1 MKKWIKE
8 IIIMG
13 VIVKI
18 IFMVMEG
25 DIKLPTFISNN
36 VDLKKMIDGDTIH
49 IQGVGE
55 FDYPTLFNTKKIVE
69 DMYNVPVIIDE
80 PITLSSDFYID
91 GFINTDKCLSD
102 FDDNTNRILVT
113 NNKCLSNHNGG
124 EVGGQAELFGNII
137 FIGPSPVNELKSVI
151 KHEIGHTQGLTH
163 CDTPN
168 CLMSETRSIG
178 GNSLELCNK
187 H

>member
-18 IFMVMEG
+18 IFMVMAG
-25 DIKLPTFISNN
+25 DIKLPTFISNK

-55 FDYPTLFNTKKIVE
+55 FDYPTLFNTKKLVE
-69 DMYNVPVIIDE
+69 DMYNVPVTIDE

-91 GFINTDKCLSD
+91 GFINIDKCLSE
-102 FDDNTNRILVT
+102 FDDNSNRILVT
-113 NNKCLSNHNGG
+113 NNKCFSKDSGRELGG
-124 EVGGQAELFGNII
+124 KAESFGNIVI
-137 FIGPSPVNELKSVI
+137 LGSSPVNELKWLI

-163 CDTPN
+163 CETPN
-168 CLMSETRSIG
+168 CLMSETRNVG
-178 GNSLELCNK
+178 GNSLELCDK

>member
-1 MKKWIKE
+1 MKKLITE
-8 IIIMG
+8 IIIIG

-18 IFMVMEG
+18 IFMVMSG
-25 DIKLPTFISNN
+25 NIKLPSFISNTIG
-36 VDLKKMIDGDTIH
+36 LKKMIDGDTIH
-49 IQGVGE
+49 IQGVGR
-55 FDYPTLFNTKKIVE
+55 FDYQTLLNTKRIVE
-69 DMYNVPVIIDE
+69 VMYNVPVKIDE
-80 PITLSSDFYID
+80 PITLTSDFYID
-91 GFINTDKCLSD
+91 GFINSDKCLSE

-113 NNKCLSNHNGG
+113 NNKCFSNDNGG
-124 EVGGQAELFGNII
+124 EVGGQAETFGNILI
-137 FIGPSPVNELKSVI
+137 IGSSPVNELKSVI

-163 CDTPN
+163 CNTPN